1 MKKLAKA
8 KILVLL
14 LLLLYPFNLSAV
26 SANDETVGYSVRAI
40 IPENQLNLEVT
51 YFDLR
56 VEPNQK
62 QVINVEILN
71 SSQEDIEIDIHITN
85 PITNSNGLI
94 DYTNVEAKPEESL
107 KIPITEIATVEEK
120 TVSIQAGK
128 SMILPIYLEIPKE
141 EFSGIILG
149 GIYFEKKTDK
159 DEEKNKE
166 GVQITNKYSYVIGL
180 KLKEV
185 DIDVEP
191 ALLLTSVKPALVNY
205 RTAVKAKIQN
215 SAPTIVEKLAING
228 IVYNSKGKEVRRI
241 DVEDYRMAP
250 NSSMDFVID
259 WKKEELKPGKYTLSL
274 HANSGMRNW
283 DWEEEFTIPKEQ
295 AQLLNEKAI
304 DIYKDYSLAIY
315 LGFSLIVLILL
326 GIIVWL
332 VRRNKQLK
340 DNKH

>member
-40 IPENQLNLEVT
+40 IPENQLNREVT

-107 KIPITEIATVEEK
+107 KIPIIEIATVEEK

-128 SMILPIYLEIPKE
+128 SVILPIYLEIPKE
-141 EFSGIILG
+141 EFLGIILG
-149 GIYFEKKTDK
+149 GIYFEKKMDK
-159 DEEKNKE
+159 DEGKKKE

-180 KLKEV
+180 KLKES
-185 DIDVEP
+185 DREVEP
-191 ALLLTSVKPALVNY
+191 DLLLKSVKPALVNY
-205 RTAVKAKIQN
+205 RTAVIAKIQN
-215 SAPTIVEKLAING
+215 SAPTIAEKLAING
-228 IVYNSKGKEVRRI
+228 ILYNSKGKEVRRI
-241 DVEDYRMAP
+241 EVENYRMAP

-259 WKKEELKPGKYTLSL
+259 WEKKELKPGKYTLSM
-274 HANSGMRNW
+274 HANSGMQNW
-283 DWEEEFTIPKEQ
+283 DWEDEFTIPKEQ
-295 AQLLNEKAI
+295 AQLLNEEAI
-304 DIYKDYSLAIY
+304 EINKDYSLAIY

-326 GIIVWL
+326 SIIVWL

-340 DNKH
+340 GK